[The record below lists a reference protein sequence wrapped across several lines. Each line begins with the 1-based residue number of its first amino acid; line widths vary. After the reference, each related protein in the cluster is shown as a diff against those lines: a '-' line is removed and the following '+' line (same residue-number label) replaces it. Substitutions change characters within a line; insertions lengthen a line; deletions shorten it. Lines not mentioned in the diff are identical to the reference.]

1 MKKYQTICVVLSAMF
16 VGGFFIPRV
25 SNAQSSSEPLMPF
38 LINEYR
44 NDVSDLEK
52 VYIFPY
58 SDEYFNRFGK
68 LQSDWIKK
76 LKALDFGKMD
86 VSSQVDYLLLRR
98 NIESDQYELASN
110 KKKFEQIK
118 YVLPF
123 ADRIMELQRKR
134 RRGATPDAMQWASS
148 LSKVM
153 EEMNQAR
160 EAVIKN
166 PIATNELRNLTVTV
180 IKNLREGLKNVYSFY
195 NGYNPQ
201 FTWWMRQTY
210 PDTDSSLAAFS
221 KWVANQPVKEKEVA
235 MDNSGILGHPVG
247 REEIIRELKDEMI
260 AYTPEELVNIAE
272 SQYDWCQKQMIK
284 VSEQMGFGKDWKA
297 ALEKVKHN
305 YLKPG
310 EQPALIN
317 RLQEEAIAF
326 IDSLDLV
333 TIPELAKEAWRMDM
347 LSVQMMKFAS
357 YFLGGPE
364 ILIAYPHQDQ
374 DFETKRMIMRSGN
387 YGFAHAEVFHE
398 LIPGHNLQYFM
409 FRRYKPYRRD
419 FSTPFSTEGW
429 PFYWEMKLWDRGFD
443 NTADKKVGALFWRMT
458 RCARIV
464 FSLNYHLG
472 KWTPQQCIDYLVDK
486 AGLERFSAES
496 EVRRS
501 FTGGYGPLYQ
511 LAYMTGALQMYALHH
526 EMVVKGGMNEKKF
539 NDTYLHEGN
548 MPIEMLRAIM
558 LNKKLS
564 ENFVANWKFMDEV
577 KLKD

>member
-1 MKKYQTICVVLSAMF
+1 MKKYQTICIVLSAMF
-16 VGGFFIPRV
+16 VAGFFIPRV

-58 SDEYFNRFGK
+58 SDEYFNRFEK

-98 NIESDQYELASN
+98 NIESDQYELTSN

-118 YVLPF
+118 YALPF

-134 RRGATPDAMQWASS
+134 RRGATPDAMQRASS
-148 LSKVM
+148 LSKAM

-160 EAVIKN
+160 EAVKQN

-180 IKNLREGLKNVYSFY
+180 IKNLRDGLKNVYSFY

-210 PDTDSSLAAFS
+210 PDTDSSLVAFS
-221 KWVANQPVKEKEVA
+221 KWVAGQPVKEKEVA
-235 MDNSGILGHPVG
+235 MDNSGILGHSVG

-272 SQYDWCQKQMIK
+272 SQYNWCQKQMIK

-443 NTADKKVGALFWRMT
+443 KTVDEKAGALFWRMT

-486 AGLERFSAES
+486 VGLERFSA
-496 EVRRS
+496 
-501 FTGGYGPLYQ
+501 
-511 LAYMTGALQMYALHH
+511 
-526 EMVVKGGMNEKKF
+526 
-539 NDTYLHEGN
+539 
-548 MPIEMLRAIM
+548 
-558 LNKKLS
+558 
-564 ENFVANWKFMDEV
+564 
-577 KLKD
+577 